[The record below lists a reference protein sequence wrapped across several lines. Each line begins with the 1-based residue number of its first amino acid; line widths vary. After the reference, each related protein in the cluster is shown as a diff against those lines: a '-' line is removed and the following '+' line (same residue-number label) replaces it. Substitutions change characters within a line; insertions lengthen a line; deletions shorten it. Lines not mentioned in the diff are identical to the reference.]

1 MMMMMIIIIIIIGG
15 GVFCLILAI
24 VAMLGIG
31 WWLNYEFQKAVQEH
45 GLEATLLGCSCWRCC
60 GREDTITMLMKT
72 IRPLHVYLVVNKA
85 TGMKYVGITRSRG
98 CESRWLPH

>member
-1 MMMMMIIIIIIIGG
+1 MMMMIIIGG

-45 GLEATLLGCSCWRCC
+45 GLEATLLGCILLALLWS
-60 GREDTITMLMKT
+60 GGHDNDADEDYPPAL
-72 IRPLHVYLVVNKA
+72 
-85 TGMKYVGITRSRG
+85 
-98 CESRWLPH
+98 CLPRRQ